1 MKKAV
6 LALVAMMTMT
16 AAMAQGDNQRGDAN
30 RRKMNKTEMIKN
42 RTDETVKK
50 YGLNDEQAAK
60 LLELNT
66 KFADVMGPGMR
77 GPGGRGPRGNGG
89 ARPRPDGN
97 TAATQQAQT
106 DGNQKGNRPEMT
118 EEMKEQMK
126 AQRQKRQEAMKKYD
140 TELQAIMTA
149 DQYKAYKADQEK
161 RMKEGRGRGQ
171 RRNNG
176 Q

>member
-1 MKKAV
+1 MKKMV

-16 AAMAQGDNQRGDAN
+16 AAMAQGDNQKGEAN

-42 RTDETVKK
+42 RTNETVKK
-50 YGLNDEQAAK
+50 YGLNEQQAAK

-89 ARPRPDGN
+89 ARPRPDDN
-97 TAATQQAQT
+97 TTAQQPQT
-106 DGNQKGNRPEMT
+106 DGKQKGNRPEMT
-118 EEMKEQMK
+118 EEMREQMK

-149 DQYKAYKADQEK
+149 DQFKAYKADQEK
-161 RMKEGRGRGQ
+161 RMKEGGRRGG
-171 RRNNG
+171 RRN
-176 Q
+176 